1 MIAPPS
7 RAVRVLVVDDHPM
20 VREGLRSMLDDGTVE
35 VVSAVGTGAEAI
47 RLADGAEVDVI
58 LLDLEL
64 PDVDGLTVLTRVRQL
79 APRARVLVVTMH
91 DEPLLVR
98 RAMAA
103 GAAGYLLKGV
113 GRGQLL
119 AAVHAA
125 HRGEAPPGPALSRG
139 PAPPYLSPAPRPP
152 ADTLTRVERE
162 VLQLIADGLT
172 NRQISQRLHWS
183 VGTTKKYVQRIL
195 GKLAVADRTQAAAV
209 AVRLRLVP

>member
-91 DEPLLVR
+91 DDPALVR

-125 HRGEAPPGPALSRG
+125 HRGEAPLGPAPSRG
-139 PAPPYLSPAPRPP
+139 HAPPYLSPAPRPP
-152 ADTLTRVERE
+152 TDSLTRVERE

-195 GKLAVADRTQAAAV
+195 GKLAVGDRTEAAAV

>member
-7 RAVRVLVVDDHPM
+7 LAVRVLVVDDHPM
-20 VREGLRSMLDDGTVE
+20 VREGLRSMLDDGVIE
-35 VVSAVGTGAEAI
+35 VVGDAGTGAEAI
-47 RLADGAEVDVI
+47 RLAGEADADVV

-64 PDVDGLTVLTRVRQL
+64 PDVDGLTVLARVRQV
-79 APRARVLVVTMH
+79 APRARLLVVSMH
-91 DEPLLVR
+91 DDPALVR

-113 GRGQLL
+113 GRRQLL

-125 HRGEAPPGPALSRG
+125 RRGEVPLDPALPTGVVSS
-139 PAPPYLSPAPRPP
+139 PVSPAHPTP
-152 ADTLTRVERE
+152 AGTLTRVERE

-172 NRQISQRLHWS
+172 NREISQRLHWS

-195 GKLAVADRTQAAAV
+195 DKLAVGDRTQAAVA

>member
-1 MIAPPS
+1 MVAPPS

-35 VVSAVGTGAEAI
+35 VVGATGTGAEAI

-64 PDVDGLTVLTRVRQL
+64 PDVDGLTVLARLRHL
-79 APRARVLVVTMH
+79 APRAKVLVVTMH
-91 DEPLLVR
+91 DDPLLVR

-113 GRGQLL
+113 GRRQLL

-125 HRGEAPPGPALSRG
+125 RCGEAPLDPALSRR
-139 PAPPYLSPAPRPP
+139 PESPRLSPAPGAP

-195 GKLAVADRTQAAAV
+195 DKLAVGDRTQAAAV